1 MINKKLEKQI
11 IELSRKKAIKYISK
25 KLKLDTKEAGKIYE
39 EWRYDYV
46 REIKYPLY

>member
-11 IELSRKKAIKYISK
+11 IELNRKKAIKYIAK

-39 EWRYDYV
+39 KWRYDYV